1 MQKSAQNDIFYFL
14 KHLSKRSGDIKTFG
28 VMNWYVL
35 VRLDD
40 SVELR
45 KEQRG
50 AHTTRLSLS
59 FDEPS
64 KNYSVN
70 LN

>member
-1 MQKSAQNDIFYFL
+1 MICYAKNDIFYPL
-14 KHLSKRSGDIKTFG
+14 KHLSKRSGNIKTFG
-28 VMNWYVL
+28 VINWYVL
-35 VRLDD
+35 IRLGD

-64 KNYSVN
+64 KNYPVN